1 MKRRN
6 NVRRKKV
13 HRILTV
19 IFFISIISAC
29 FYVTPSQGFIING
42 DFSNG
47 LSGWD
52 AVGEVDTSVDGTAV
66 LRTGG
71 LYGSYETSLSR
82 GFIVS
87 GSYINFRYYFDIV
100 GPDDVK
106 DPIYPSFGP
115 DFLQLSI
122 NAGIEGIFD
131 IPLASEPT
139 GGFVS
144 FSADISDITPGTE
157 ATLNF
162 MLFDEDDEQLSVAA
176 IDDVVESSSPLP
188 EPSSLILLGGG
199 LLGLFIFSRYNN
211 IRKVLIF
218 SVILMLNSH
227 IVYAELTEFD
237 AGEKVKLEFTSPV
250 FNTKTNT
257 LTLNM
262 AATNISDIPIFTPLK
277 IIITGTS
284 TPDVTVSNPDGYTSE
299 GLPYF
304 DLTPYIADKE
314 LSPGEKTP
322 SIKISFYNPK
332 KVKFRWDQEVLAFI
346 DIPEDK
352 GPVIDAIC
360 IVPGESQPVC
370 GYYYDE
376 FESVNSELNSLLN
389 NPLPGMYIYEQVQVY
404 AFDYEDLPLNVTIN
418 GAEMS
423 YNEDGFYYSYMVL
436 KEGLNTLSIVVT
448 NEASVSVIKE
458 INLRIDS
465 VPPVINILEPLNEA
479 YVTTAEQIIK
489 GTVDDPEVDKVTL
502 IKDFILSGE
511 VPVINGMFSANVDL
525 SPGHNDITIKV
536 YDRVGN
542 SAQHNIDLIYVYSES
557 GEISG
562 QILNNILD
570 LPVSS
575 AAVKIIDGADN
586 ITAISDKDGFYRI
599 NGVRSG
605 DITILAEKDDY
616 IPGKI
621 QIFFPGG
628 DIPFTQDI
636 TLLPVNT
643 SDTFTLTGQVK
654 DTGGNPISDVK
665 ISVKDTSL
673 NAISDNNGIYIIMGI
688 PRTSFVVEAYKDMYE
703 GTSLNVNAG
712 LYNSKTTILTNNF
725 TLKGISNYLRIISP
739 ADGENIPG
747 EETLVSGI
755 IRSGTMDVGVWVN
768 GILAQIYEDHFIA
781 NDVLLSEGINTITAE
796 MVSPSGTLL
805 TDSIEVVLSK
815 TEDRKVRIDAQEAGI
830 VPAEIEVVVEN
841 PLEIPFEGYHV
852 DISGPGPAVLVSD
865 GALKHR
871 VVISDPG
878 IYTIKFQA
886 ADAMGNKYEDSF
898 GFTGVARKD
907 IEGLLKEL
915 WVRLKDDLVSYKIED
930 ALILFAPETRLRYEE
945 QFLLLGER
953 VSEIFYDLGDI
964 ELISLKDN
972 VAKARVNK
980 DGITHYIWFV
990 RDIYGIWKIEK
1001 F

>member
-1 MKRRN
+1 M
-6 NVRRKKV
+6 
-13 HRILTV
+13 
-19 IFFISIISAC
+19 
-29 FYVTPSQGFIING
+29 
-42 DFSNG
+42 
-47 LSGWD
+47 
-52 AVGEVDTSVDGTAV
+52 
-66 LRTGG
+66 RTGG
-71 LYGSYETSLSR
+71 IDGPLDTSLSAD
-82 GFIVS
+82 FIVS
-87 GSYINFRYYFDIV
+87 GDRVTFRYYFDVI
-100 GPDDVK
+100 GYDDI
-106 DPIYPSFGP
+106 IYEDYHSFP
-115 DFLQLSI
+115 FDSFQVSVD
-122 NAGIEGIFD
+122 AGEESYFIE
-131 IPLASEPT
+131 PLAWQPT
-139 GGFVS
+139 GVFIP
-144 FSADISDITPGTE
+144 FSMDISSIEPGTT
-157 ATLNF
+157 ATISFILI
-162 MLFDEDDEQLSVAA
+162 DQDDGYFSVAA

-227 IVYAELTEFD
+227 IVYAELTEIHVD
-237 AGEKVKLEFTSPV
+237 EKVKLEFTSPI

-304 DLTPYIADKE
+304 DLTPYIADRE
-314 LSPGEKTP
+314 ISPGEKTP

-346 DIPEDK
+346 DIKEDK

-376 FESVNSELNSLLN
+376 FELANSELNSLLN

-502 IKDFILSGE
+502 IKDFIPSGE
-511 VPVINGMFSANVDL
+511 VPVINGMFSADADL
-525 SPGHNDITIKV
+525 SPGHNDITIKG

-768 GILAQIYEDHFIA
+768 GIPAQIYEDHFIA

-898 GFTGVARKD
+898 GFTGVARED

-972 VAKARVNK
+972 VAKARGNK

>member
-52 AVGEVDTSVDGTAV
+52 AVGDVDTSVDGTAV

-71 LYGSYETSLSR
+71 IDGPWDTSLST

-87 GSYINFRYYFDIV
+87 GDRVTFRYYFDVI
-100 GPDDVK
+100 GYDDI
-106 DPIYPSFGP
+106 IYEDYHSFP
-115 DFLQLSI
+115 FDSFQVSVD
-122 NAGIEGIFD
+122 AGEENYFIE
-131 IPLASEPT
+131 PLAWQPT
-139 GGFVS
+139 GVFIP
-144 FSADISDITPGTE
+144 FSMDISSIEPGTT
-157 ATLNF
+157 ATLSF
-162 MLFDEDDEQLSVAA
+162 ILIDQDDGYFSVAA

-237 AGEKVKLEFTSPV
+237 AGEKVKLEFTSPI

-389 NPLPGMYIYEQVQVY
+389 NPLPGMYMYEQVQVH
-404 AFDYEDLPLNVTIN
+404 AFDYEDLPLTVTIN

-423 YNEDGFYYSYMVL
+423 NNEDGFYYSYMVL

-448 NEASVSVIKE
+448 NEASVSVVKE

-502 IKDFILSGE
+502 IKDFIPSGE
-511 VPVINGMFSANVDL
+511 VPLINRMFSANVDL

-562 QILNNILD
+562 QIRNNVLD

-599 NGVRSG
+599 NGVKSG
-605 DITILAEKDDY
+605 DITILAEKDGY

-628 DIPFTQDI
+628 DIPFTRDI

-654 DTGGNPISDVK
+654 DTGGNPMPVVN

-673 NAISDNNGIYIIMGI
+673 NAISDNNGIYIITGI

-703 GTSLNVNAG
+703 GT
-712 LYNSKTTILTNNF
+712 
-725 TLKGISNYLRIISP
+725 
-739 ADGENIPG
+739 
-747 EETLVSGI
+747 
-755 IRSGTMDVGVWVN
+755 
-768 GILAQIYEDHFIA
+768 
-781 NDVLLSEGINTITAE
+781 
-796 MVSPSGTLL
+796 
-805 TDSIEVVLSK
+805 
-815 TEDRKVRIDAQEAGI
+815 
-830 VPAEIEVVVEN
+830 
-841 PLEIPFEGYHV
+841 
-852 DISGPGPAVLVSD
+852 
-865 GALKHR
+865 
-871 VVISDPG
+871 
-878 IYTIKFQA
+878 
-886 ADAMGNKYEDSF
+886 
-898 GFTGVARKD
+898 
-907 IEGLLKEL
+907 
-915 WVRLKDDLVSYKIED
+915 
-930 ALILFAPETRLRYEE
+930 
-945 QFLLLGER
+945 
-953 VSEIFYDLGDI
+953 
-964 ELISLKDN
+964 
-972 VAKARVNK
+972 
-980 DGITHYIWFV
+980 
-990 RDIYGIWKIEK
+990 
-1001 F
+1001 

>member
-42 DFSNG
+42 DFSNV

-52 AVGEVDTSVDGTAV
+52 AVGEVDISV
-66 LRTGG
+66 
-71 LYGSYETSLSR
+71 
-82 GFIVS
+82 
-87 GSYINFRYYFDIV
+87 
-100 GPDDVK
+100 
-106 DPIYPSFGP
+106 
-115 DFLQLSI
+115 
-122 NAGIEGIFD
+122 
-131 IPLASEPT
+131 
-139 GGFVS
+139 
-144 FSADISDITPGTE
+144 ITPGTV

-227 IVYAELTEFD
+227 IVYAELTEIHVD
-237 AGEKVKLEFTSPV
+237 EKVKLEFTSPI

-314 LSPGEKTP
+314 ISPGEKTP

-346 DIPEDK
+346 DIKEDK

-389 NPLPGMYIYEQVQVY
+389 NPLPGLYIYDQVQVY
-404 AFDYEDLPLNVTIN
+404 AFDYEELPPNVTIN

-448 NEASVSVIKE
+448 NEASVSVVKE

-502 IKDFILSGE
+502 IKDFIPSGE
-511 VPVINGMFSANVDL
+511 VPVINGMFSADADL
-525 SPGHNDITIKV
+525 SPGHNDITIKG

-703 GTSLNVNAG
+703 GTSFNVNAG

-725 TLKGISNYLRIISP
+725 SLKGISNYLRIISP

-768 GILAQIYEDHFIA
+768 GIPAQIYEDHFIA
-781 NDVLLSEGINTITAE
+781 N
-796 MVSPSGTLL
+796 
-805 TDSIEVVLSK
+805 
-815 TEDRKVRIDAQEAGI
+815 
-830 VPAEIEVVVEN
+830 
-841 PLEIPFEGYHV
+841 
-852 DISGPGPAVLVSD
+852 
-865 GALKHR
+865 
-871 VVISDPG
+871 
-878 IYTIKFQA
+878 
-886 ADAMGNKYEDSF
+886 
-898 GFTGVARKD
+898 
-907 IEGLLKEL
+907 
-915 WVRLKDDLVSYKIED
+915 
-930 ALILFAPETRLRYEE
+930 
-945 QFLLLGER
+945 
-953 VSEIFYDLGDI
+953 
-964 ELISLKDN
+964 
-972 VAKARVNK
+972 
-980 DGITHYIWFV
+980 
-990 RDIYGIWKIEK
+990 
-1001 F
+1001 

>member
-52 AVGEVDTSVDGTAV
+52 KDTDGDINIEDGAAI

-71 LYGSYETSLSR
+71 IDGLYITSISKK
-82 GFIVS
+82 FIIT
-87 GSYINFRYYFDIV
+87 GDIITFRYYFDNV

-106 DPIYPSFGP
+106 DPEFPSFGP
-115 DFLQLSI
+115 DFFQLSI

-176 IDDVVESSSPLP
+176 IDDVTDSGRPLP

-227 IVYAELTEFD
+227 IVYAELTEIHVD
-237 AGEKVKLEFTSPV
+237 EKVKLEFTSPI

-304 DLTPYIADKE
+304 DLTPYIADRE
-314 LSPGEKTP
+314 ISPGEKTP

-346 DIPEDK
+346 DIKEDK

-376 FESVNSELNSLLN
+376 FELANSELNSLLN

-423 YNEDGFYYSYMVL
+423 YNENGFYYSYMVL

-448 NEASVSVIKE
+448 NEASVSVVKE

-502 IKDFILSGE
+502 IKDFIPSGE
-511 VPVINGMFSANVDL
+511 VPVINGMFSADADL
-525 SPGHNDITIKV
+525 SPGHNDITIKG

-599 NGVRSG
+599 NGVKSG

-703 GTSLNVNAG
+703 GTSFNVNAG

-830 VPAEIEVVVEN
+830 VPAEIEVVVEI
-841 PLEIPFEGYHV
+841 PLEIPFE
-852 DISGPGPAVLVSD
+852 
-865 GALKHR
+865 
-871 VVISDPG
+871 
-878 IYTIKFQA
+878 
-886 ADAMGNKYEDSF
+886 
-898 GFTGVARKD
+898 
-907 IEGLLKEL
+907 
-915 WVRLKDDLVSYKIED
+915 
-930 ALILFAPETRLRYEE
+930 
-945 QFLLLGER
+945 
-953 VSEIFYDLGDI
+953 
-964 ELISLKDN
+964 
-972 VAKARVNK
+972 
-980 DGITHYIWFV
+980 
-990 RDIYGIWKIEK
+990 
-1001 F
+1001 